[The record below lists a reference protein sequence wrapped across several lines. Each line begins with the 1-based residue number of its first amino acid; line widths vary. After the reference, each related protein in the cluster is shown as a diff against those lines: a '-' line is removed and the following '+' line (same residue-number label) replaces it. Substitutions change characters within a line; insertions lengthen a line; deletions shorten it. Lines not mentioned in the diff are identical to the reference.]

1 MKTALVFV
9 GLLLLATAGAQQHN
23 EPPPKGVIYGIA
35 IGQDRQPAKGIVLTA
50 YPLGVPLGT
59 ALPATRTNEAGEY
72 RFENL
77 PWWGRYTVYAEDE
90 DAGYSSFST
99 GPAGDSHPS
108 EVELTPER
116 REAEFKVYL
125 PPRAGFLQIRLT
137 NRKTGAGIS
146 AMRIALML
154 AENPVSQFFSASCY
168 SNHVI
173 LIPPEKHLLLH
184 VTSDGFQEWEQSTGM
199 GKPIY
204 LPSGA
209 RLTLDVQLEPV
220 RPQGEAAPGT
230 ARGIVGDV
238 PGGLPPDGASPTTG
252 ILLSS
257 EPRSPRVAS
266 PTHIRVAQGVM
277 RSFLI
282 TKVNPSYPPEAERQH
297 VDGTVLL
304 RINIDKNG
312 NVATVEPVTGHPLLI
327 PAAIDAVKQWK
338 YKSYLLNQTAVEVE
352 TTVLIKFVISSGNA
366 YSVIAFASPN
376 PRSWR

>member
-9 GLLLLATAGAQQHN
+9 GLLLLAIAGAQQDN
-23 EPPPKGVIYGIA
+23 EQPPKGVIYGTA
-35 IGQDRQPAKGIVLTA
+35 IGQDGQPAKGIVLTA
-50 YPLGVPLGT
+50 YPLSVPLGT
-59 ALPATRTNEAGEY
+59 ALPSTKTNGTGEY

-77 PWWGRYTVYAEDE
+77 PWWGKYTVYAEDE

-99 GPAGDSHPS
+99 GPAGNSHPS
-108 EVELTPER
+108 EVELNPEH

-154 AENPVSQFFSASCY
+154 PENPVSHFFSMSCY

-173 LIPPEKHLLLH
+173 LIPPAKHLLLH
-184 VTSDGFQEWEQSTGM
+184 VTSDGFQEWEQTAGM

-220 RPQGEAAPGT
+220 RPPSEAAPGT
-230 ARGIVGDV
+230 ARGIVGDA
-238 PGGLPPDGASPTTG
+238 PGGLPPAGSSAIG
-252 ILLSS
+252 GLLSS

-282 TKVNPSYPPEAERQH
+282 TKENPSYPPEAERQH

-312 NVATVEPVTGHPLLI
+312 NVSTVEPVTGHPLLI

-338 YKSYLLNQTAVEVE
+338 YKPYLLNQTPVEVE
-352 TTVLIKFVISSGNA
+352 TTVLIKFVVSSGNA

-376 PRSWR
+376 PRGWR

>member
-35 IGQDRQPAKGIVLTA
+35 IGQDGQPAKGIVLTA

-59 ALPATRTNEAGEY
+59 ALPATRTNETGEY

-99 GPAGDSHPS
+99 GPAGNSHPS
-108 EVELTPER
+108 EVELTPEH

-137 NRKTGAGIS
+137 NRKTGVGIS

-154 AENPVSQFFSASCY
+154 AENPASQFFSMSCY

-184 VTSDGFQEWEQSTGM
+184 VTSGGFQEWEQSAGM

-204 LPSGA
+204 PPSGA

-220 RPQGEAAPGT
+220 RPLDESAPGT
-230 ARGIVGDV
+230 AQGIVGDV
-238 PGGLPPDGASPTTG
+238 PGGLSPDGPSPTTG
-252 ILLSS
+252 LLSS
-257 EPRSPRVAS
+257 ELRLPRVAS

-282 TKVNPSYPPEAERQH
+282 TKVNPSYPPEAERQR

-312 NVATVEPVTGHPLLI
+312 NVSTVEPVTEHPLLI

-338 YKSYLLNQTAVEVE
+338 YKPYLLNQTTVEVE
-352 TTVLIKFVISSGNA
+352 TTVLIKFVISNGNA

-376 PRSWR
+376 PGSWR